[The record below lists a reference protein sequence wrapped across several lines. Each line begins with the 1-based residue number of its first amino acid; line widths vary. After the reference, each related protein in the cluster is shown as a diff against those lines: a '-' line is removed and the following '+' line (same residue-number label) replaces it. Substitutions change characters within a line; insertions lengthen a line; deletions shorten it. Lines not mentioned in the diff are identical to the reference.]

1 MTKLFVFL
9 KISCRA
15 GSPSEQLLNGFAV
28 DSREF
33 DSTPAMED

>member
-1 MTKLFVFL
+1 LFFL
-9 KISCRA
+9 KIISCRA